1 MTWPKMFNFLII
13 QGRQTFQWDV
23 IFKYQKISK
32 IIIQC
37 WLMGEHKHT
46 FWESEYKRV
55 QSFEGNLTILLSIIL
70 IRKQC
75 YDAQKYYGEHTKH
88 CL

>member
-1 MTWPKMFNFLII
+1 
-13 QGRQTFQWDV
+13 
-23 IFKYQKISK
+23 
-32 IIIQC
+32 
-37 WLMGEHKHT
+37 MGEHKHT